1 MRPGALVLRTGGAC
15 DFDPEHLLDV
25 VGEQRRRFV
34 GVLDG
39 FGPDDWAAPTRCAE
53 WSAHDVVRHLCDA
66 NGIVHLGPGDRTL
79 DVTAGFDPRT
89 TPQARLAASAAEQPG
104 DTLAR
109 LVATTE
115 ELLVVAKGRLA
126 EGRSFDVF
134 LPFGAMDWTVLV
146 LHGLWDAWIHERDV
160 MLMRGTEHPSYDDAT
175 FYATAYGLFLAAA
188 VASVFGG
195 DEVQEQLTL
204 GGAGG
209 GVFDVDTHGA
219 VAVTA
224 RRVTVAG
231 PPAAVVVD
239 ALAGRSPIDEALAN
253 VGPARAPR
261 CRGWPTSSTHPS
273 SKARTEEHP

>member
-1 MRPGALVLRTGGAC
+1 VRRGALVLRTGGAC
-15 DFDPEHLLDV
+15 ELDPEHLLDV
-25 VGEQRRRFV
+25 VSEQRRRFLA
-34 GVLDG
+34 VLEG

-66 NGIVHLGPGDRTL
+66 NGITHLGPGDRTL

-89 TPQARLAASAAEQPG
+89 APRGWLAASAGEPPG

-109 LVATTE
+109 LVATTD
-115 ELLVVAKGRLA
+115 ELLVVARRRLA

-134 LPFGAMDWTVLV
+134 LPYGAMDWTVLV
-146 LHGLWDAWIHERDV
+146 LHGLWDAWVHERDI
-160 MLMRGTEHPSYDDAT
+160 MLMRVTEHPGSDDAT
-175 FYATAYGLFLAAA
+175 FYATAYGLFLAAS
-188 VASVFGG
+188 VASVFAG

-209 GVFDVDTHGA
+209 GVFDVDTRGA

-224 RRVTVAG
+224 MQVTVAG

-239 ALAGRSPIDEALAN
+239 ALAGRSPIDHALA
-253 VGPARAPR
+253 GLA
-261 CRGWPTSSTHPS
+261 PS
-273 SKARTEEHP
+273 SRTALSRVAVFFNTPVEQGSN